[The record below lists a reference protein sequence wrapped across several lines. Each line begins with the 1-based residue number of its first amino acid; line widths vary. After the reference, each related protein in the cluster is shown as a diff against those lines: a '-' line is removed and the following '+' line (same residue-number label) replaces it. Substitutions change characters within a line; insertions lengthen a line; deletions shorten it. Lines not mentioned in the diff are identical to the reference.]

1 MYNKGQQG
9 LLTLKTPEKRK
20 KSKYQH
26 FCLRNDKSIYR
37 GLYTR
42 SCLEYQLK
50 VTEEVL
56 EFIQMYVFHPPTE
69 GK

>member
-26 FCLRNDKSIYR
+26 
-37 GLYTR
+37 
-42 SCLEYQLK
+42 
-50 VTEEVL
+50 
-56 EFIQMYVFHPPTE
+56 
-69 GK
+69 